1 MPRDC
6 EHKFQYTGGT
16 HRRITRGRL
25 PMFPVYGHGLPGSRK
40 LRALEGQSAFRV
52 ARLEQKRAIKIYISI
67 LTRLRPL
74 SMISLPSPRRAQFC
88 AFWLVQSACTAFLA
102 MIVGGVLGVRRY
114 MLLGIIFGLLMALP
128 GLWRPHAIASLYRAW
143 NRWAERYALGARMLL
158 LRICYYVVFTP
169 VGCAGSIIRPEEGV
183 TFANP
188 KSRIL
193 A

>member
-1 MPRDC
+1 
-6 EHKFQYTGGT
+6 
-16 HRRITRGRL
+16 
-25 PMFPVYGHGLPGSRK
+25 
-40 LRALEGQSAFRV
+40 
-52 ARLEQKRAIKIYISI
+52 
-67 LTRLRPL
+67 
-74 SMISLPSPRRAQFC
+74 MISLPSPRRAQFC

-169 VGCAGSIIRPEEGV
+169 VGCDGSIIRPDAKCQSLWMPRTTLSPNAYVSQYDLTLPG
-183 TFANP
+183 FSRSWAIGYLGWAY
-188 KSRIL
+188 KSGNIWAWGLLPFLIL
-193 A
+193 IAALETQRSKAYPVSIYTLF